1 MPWLVREYQD
11 DDFEGVVRL
20 LDATSSHQAS
30 IFSFPECIVS
40 LRARQAAVVA
50 VRHGEVVGTA
60 IAIVAADRAWVAR
73 LAIADDLRGQGMA
86 SQLLLALD
94 RQLVA
99 AHVRRVGYVLPH
111 EELVAE
117 GLRKAGYEAQPAVAY
132 FEKTLSLEPG
142 QAAIVESLGGEVL
155 SPTLWD
161 AMLGMAFEKA
171 VIERRVIAPL
181 THPEMAAQHGVTPP
195 RAVLLFGPPGT
206 GKTTFAR
213 AVASRLQWPFVEL
226 LPSRL
231 ADDDAGLAAGLRDA
245 FARIAHLDRVV
256 VFMDEIEEI
265 AAIRQGAHAGR
276 LHGVTNELIKVLPAF
291 RQRGGRLLVASTNA
305 VDALDPAVVRPGRFD
320 YVIPIGTPDTD
331 ARRAL
336 WSARADAARVDVD
349 RLVAAS
355 EQLTTA
361 EIQHAAQTAAQASF
375 ERELLEP
382 GSAEVTEGPTTE
394 DYLGA
399 IGGIR
404 PSLTPE
410 LRQRFEE
417 DIAAHARM

>member
-1 MPWLVREYQD
+1 MPWLVREYGD

-20 LDATSSHQAS
+20 LDATSSRQAS
-30 IFSFPECIVS
+30 VFSFPECIVA

-50 VRHGEVVGTA
+50 VRHGEVVGAA

-86 SQLLLALD
+86 SGLLLALD
-94 RQLVA
+94 RQLVE

-111 EELVAE
+111 EELMAE

-161 AMLGMAFEKA
+161 SLLGMTAEKA

-181 THPEMAAQHGVTPP
+181 THQEMAAQHGVTPP

-206 GKTTFAR
+206 GKTSFAR

-231 ADDDAGLAAGLRDA
+231 AGDEAGLAAGLRDA
-245 FARIAHLDRVV
+245 FSRIAHLDRVV

-265 AAIRQGAHAGR
+265 AAVRQGAHGGG
-276 LHGVTNELIKVLPAF
+276 LHGVTNELLKVLPTF
-291 RQRGGRLLVASTNA
+291 RQRANRLLVASTNT
-305 VDALDPAVVRPGRFD
+305 VDSLDPAVVRPGRFD
-320 YVIPIGTPDTD
+320 YVIPIGTPDEA

-336 WSARADAARVDVD
+336 WSARADPGRVDVD

-361 EIQHAAQTAAQASF
+361 EIGHAAQTAAQASF
-375 ERELLEP
+375 ERELLQP
-382 GSAEVTEGPTTE
+382 GSADVTQGPTTE

-399 IGGIR
+399 IAGIR

-410 LRQRFEE
+410 LRRRFED
-417 DIAAHARM
+417 DIAAHARI